1 MKKIL
6 SAALG
11 FSLLVVLMLF
21 GQTAAPAFW
30 SIALVPPMGWNSYD
44 AFGSSVTEE
53 EMLANAA
60 YMKAKLLPHGY
71 NVCVVDYRWSD
82 ADAASHNRNGNGG
95 PLVMDEYG
103 RLLPAPKRFPSAAD
117 GHGFKSFADKIHA
130 MGFKLGI
137 HVMRGIPRQAVARNT
152 PIEGSDFHAAEAANT
167 ASHCGWC
174 ADMWGIDATKP
185 AGQAYY
191 DSIFRLYAA
200 WEVDFVKVDDLS
212 APYSAAEVEAVR
224 RAIDR
229 CGRRMIF
236 STSPGETPVAKA
248 DHIQQNAN
256 MWRVSGDFW
265 DRWSS
270 LNHSFDLAAAWQQV
284 GGPGHWPDF
293 DMIPF
298 GHVGIRCVDGESS
311 PGDRRTRF
319 TQDEQT
325 TLMSLWCLAPSP
337 LMLGGNLPDLDDW
350 TLNLLTNDEALAI
363 DQDPLGKPAQRV
375 TKTGPGAEV
384 WLRELR
390 GQTRAAGLFNRGN
403 SPVTVELDWAT
414 AGLVGRYAI
423 RDVWQKSDLGVVEGK
438 YSRVVPPHGAIL
450 IELRAVPSP

>member
-1 MKKIL
+1 MKRTSFSVL
-6 SAALG
+6 ASTLLAAPA
-11 FSLLVVLMLF
+11 LF
-21 GQTAAPAFW
+21 GQTPAPAFW
-30 SIALVPPMGWNSYD
+30 SLAPVPPMGWNSYD
-44 AFGSSVTEE
+44 AFGASVTED

-60 YMKAKLLPHGY
+60 YMRAKLLPHGY
-71 NVCVVDYRWSD
+71 NLCVVDYRWSD

-103 RLLPAPKRFPSAAD
+103 RLLPAPRRFPSAAD
-117 GHGFKSFADKIHA
+117 GHGFKGLADKLHA
-130 MGFKLGI
+130 RGFKFGI

-152 PIEGSDFHAAEAANT
+152 PIEGSGFHAADAANT
-167 ASHCGWC
+167 GSHCGWC

-212 APYSAAEVEAVR
+212 APYSTAEVEAVR

-229 CGRRMIF
+229 CGRPMIF

-248 DHIQQNAN
+248 DHIQSNAN
-256 MWRVSGDFW
+256 MWRVSSDFW
-265 DRWSS
+265 DRWSN
-270 LNHSFDLAAAWQQV
+270 LNHSFDLAAAWQKV

-298 GHVGIRCVDGESS
+298 GHVGIRCLDGESS

-350 TLNLLTNDEALAI
+350 TLNLLTNDEALVI

-375 TKTGPGAEV
+375 AKTGPGAEV

-390 GQTRAAGLFNRGN
+390 GQAKVAGLFNRSN
-403 SPVTVELDWAT
+403 APVTVELDWAT
-414 AGLVGRYAI
+414 AGLAGRYAV
-423 RDVWQKSDLGVVEGK
+423 RDVWQKSDLGVAEGK
-438 YSRVVPPHGAIL
+438 YARVVPPHGAVL
-450 IELRAVPSP
+450 VKLQPVPTP